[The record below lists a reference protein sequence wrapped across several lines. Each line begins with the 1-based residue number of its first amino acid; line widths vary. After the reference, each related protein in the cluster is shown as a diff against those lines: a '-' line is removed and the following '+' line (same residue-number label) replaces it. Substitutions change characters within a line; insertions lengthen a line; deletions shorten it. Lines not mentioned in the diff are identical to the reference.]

1 MNNTDSKNP
10 HLVHLL
16 EINLAMLLISTSG
29 VLGRY
34 VQLPAIVTICVRAL
48 LACGL
53 LYFYCRYKK
62 VSFYIDV
69 KDRLLLIVSGV
80 FLCIHWVTYFYSL
93 QLSNVAIG
101 MLSLFTYPVITA
113 FLEPF
118 VLKTKFQKVHIIL
131 ALLVLLG
138 IYYLAPDLDMESDYT
153 KAIGLGVFSALFFA
167 LRNLLL
173 KKKGGAYNGSSLM
186 FYQVAITGALLIP
199 TLFFVKINLVIEQ
212 WMPLMALALLTTAIG
227 HTLFLKSFKNFSITT
242 VSILGSVQPIYGI
255 VLGVLFLDEIPTWRT
270 VVGGTLILS
279 SVVIESIRSFK
290 KE

>member
-1 MNNTDSKNP
+1 MNNTLKKNP
-10 HLVHLL
+10 HLAHLL
-16 EINLAMLLISTSG
+16 EINLAMLFISTSG

-34 VQLPAIVTICVRAL
+34 VQLPVIVTICIRAL

-53 LYFYCRYKK
+53 LYLYCRYKK

-69 KDRLLLIVSGV
+69 KDRMLIGISGV
-80 FLCIHWVTYFYSL
+80 FLCIHWVTYFYAL

-118 VLKTKFQKVHIIL
+118 VLKTKFQKMHIVL

-138 IYYLAPDLDMESDYT
+138 IYFLAPNLDMENDYT
-153 KAIGLGVFSALFFA
+153 KAIGFGIISAIFYA

-186 FYQVAITGALLIP
+186 FYQVAVTGVLLIP
-199 TLFFVKINLVIEQ
+199 TLFFIELDLVVEQ
-212 WMPLMALALLTTAIG
+212 WMPLLALALLTTAIG
-227 HTLFLKSFKNFSITT
+227 HTLFLKSFKNFSITS
-242 VSILGSVQPIYGI
+242 VSILGSIQPIYGI
-255 VLGVLFLDEIPTWRT
+255 ILGVLFLSEIPTWRT
-270 VVGGTLILS
+270 VVGGLLILS
-279 SVVIESIRSFK
+279 SVLIESIRSFK
-290 KE
+290 KK